1 LCKFITKFLIYLSI
15 LFISGLGLQA
25 FVYGQSKKETTNQ
38 TSSKA
43 VVQTNNVQT
52 NNFEKTDTQQNTSQV
67 ESKKQELPI
76 DVEIKSNADDKTS
89 EGVEYIKVY
98 SKEKG
103 LKIYLEAG
111 GGPLI
116 SGGIIYRF
124 NPIFGLG
131 IG

>member
-1 LCKFITKFLIYLSI
+1 M
-15 LFISGLGLQA
+15 FISGLGLQA

-43 VVQTNNVQT
+43 VVQTNN
-52 NNFEKTDTQQNTSQV
+52 FEKTDTQQNTSQV
-67 ESKKQELPI
+67 EGKKQELPI